1 MQNARIPITKL
12 TGGIY
17 RNTVE
22 YTNEVFKKYSL
33 GSGTYPY
40 LMILYNNKEGISQ
53 NQISRELA
61 VDKALS
67 ARVIKKLIDLDYIRK
82 ETNTKDSRAYCLY
95 LTDKAKTII
104 PAMKEE
110 LGIWNEIMT
119 QNLTEEEKDNI
130 TDLLSKV
137 LGNIKKYR
145 LENEESD

>member
-17 RNTVE
+17 RNTLE
-22 YTNEVFKKYSL
+22 YTSEVFKKYSL

-40 LMILYNNKEGISQ
+40 LMILYNKEGISQ
-53 NQISRELA
+53 NQISKELA

-67 ARVIKKLIDLDYIRK
+67 ARVIKKLIDLDYVRK
-82 ETNTKDSRAYCLY
+82 ETNSKDSRAYCLY
-95 LTDKAKTII
+95 LTDKAKSII

-110 LGIWNEIMT
+110 LANWNEIMT

-130 TDLLSKV
+130 TDLLSRV
-137 LGNIKKYR
+137 LGNIKKYK

>member
-1 MQNARIPITKL
+1 MQKARIPITKL

-17 RNTVE
+17 RNTLE

-40 LMILYNNKEGISQ
+40 LMILYNKEGISQ
-53 NQISRELA
+53 NQISKELA

-95 LTDKAKTII
+95 LTDKAKAII

-130 TDLLSKV
+130 TDILSKV

>member
-1 MQNARIPITKL
+1 MQKARIPITKL

-17 RNTVE
+17 RNTLE

-40 LMILYNNKEGISQ
+40 LMILYNKEGISQ
-53 NQISRELA
+53 NQISKELA

-67 ARVIKKLIDLDYIRK
+67 ARVIKKLINLGYVRK
-82 ETNTKDSRAYCLY
+82 ETNSKDSRAYCLY
-95 LTDKAKTII
+95 LTDKAKLII
-104 PAMKEE
+104 PSMKEE
-110 LGIWNEIMT
+110 LAKWNEIMT
-119 QNLTEEEKDNI
+119 QNLTEEEKDDI

-137 LGNIKKYR
+137 LGNIKIYR

>member
-1 MQNARIPITKL
+1 MQKARIPITKL

-17 RNTVE
+17 RNTLE

-40 LMILYNNKEGISQ
+40 LMILYNKEGISQ
-53 NQISRELA
+53 NQISKELA

-67 ARVIKKLIDLDYIRK
+67 ARVIKKLIDLGYVRK
-82 ETNTKDSRAYCLY
+82 ETNSKDSRAYCLY
-95 LTDKAKTII
+95 LTDKAKLII
-104 PAMKEE
+104 PSMKEE
-110 LGIWNEIMT
+110 LAKWNEIMT
-119 QNLTEEEKDNI
+119 QNLTEEEKDDI

-137 LGNIKKYR
+137 LGNIKIYR

>member
-1 MQNARIPITKL
+1 MQKARIPITKL

-17 RNTVE
+17 RNTLE

-40 LMILYNNKEGISQ
+40 LMILYNKEGISQ
-53 NQISRELA
+53 NQISKELA

-67 ARVIKKLIDLDYIRK
+67 ARVIKKLIDLGYVRK
-82 ETNTKDSRAYCLY
+82 ETNSKDSRAYCLY
-95 LTDKAKTII
+95 LTDKAKLII
-104 PAMKEE
+104 PSMKEE
-110 LGIWNEIMT
+110 LAKWNGIMT
-119 QNLTEEEKDNI
+119 QNLTEEEKDDI

-137 LGNIKKYR
+137 LGNIKIYR

>member
-1 MQNARIPITKL
+1 MQEPRIPITLL

-17 RNTVE
+17 RNTLA

-40 LMILYNNKEGISQ
+40 LMTLFKNEGISQ
-53 NQISRELA
+53 NQISKELA

-67 ARVIKKLIDLDYIRK
+67 ARVIKKLIDLDYVKK
-82 ETNTKDSRAYCLY
+82 ETNSKDSRAYRLY
-95 LTDKAKTII
+95 LTEKSRAII

-110 LGIWNEIMT
+110 LGKWNEIMT
-119 QNLTEEEKDNI
+119 QNLTEEEKDLI
-130 TDLLSKV
+130 VDLLSKV
-137 LGNIKKYR
+137 LDNIKKHS

>member
-17 RNTVE
+17 RNTLE
-22 YTNEVFKKYSL
+22 YTSEVFKKYSL

-40 LMILYNNKEGISQ
+40 LMILYNNEGISQ
-53 NQISRELA
+53 NQISKELA

-67 ARVIKKLIDLDYIRK
+67 ARVIKKLIDLDYVRK
-82 ETNTKDSRAYCLY
+82 ETNSKDSRAYCLY
-95 LTDKAKTII
+95 LTDKAKSII

-110 LGIWNEIMT
+110 LAKWNEIMT

-130 TDLLSKV
+130 TDLLSRV
-137 LGNIKKYR
+137 LGNIKKYK

>member
-1 MQNARIPITKL
+1 MTSCFLVSMCREEK
-12 TGGIY
+12 
-17 RNTVE
+17 
-22 YTNEVFKKYSL
+22 
-33 GSGTYPY
+33 
-40 LMILYNNKEGISQ
+40 NNKKKRKLFI
-53 NQISRELA
+53 RCR
-61 VDKALS
+61 K
-67 ARVIKKLIDLDYIRK
+67 RIKKLIDLDYIRK

-95 LTDKAKTII
+95 LTDKAKAII

>member
-17 RNTVE
+17 RNTLE
-22 YTNEVFKKYSL
+22 YTSEVFKKYSL

-40 LMILYNNKEGISQ
+40 LMILYNKEGISQ
-53 NQISRELA
+53 NQISKELA

-67 ARVIKKLIDLDYIRK
+67 ARVIKKLIDLDYVRK
-82 ETNTKDSRAYCLY
+82 ETNSKDSRAYCLY
-95 LTDKAKTII
+95 LTDKAKSII

-110 LGIWNEIMT
+110 LAKWNEIMT

-130 TDLLSKV
+130 TDLLSRV
-137 LGNIKKYR
+137 LGNIKKYK

>member
-1 MQNARIPITKL
+1 MQKARIPITKL

-17 RNTVE
+17 RNTLE

-40 LMILYNNKEGISQ
+40 LMILYNKEGISQ
-53 NQISRELA
+53 NQISKELA

-67 ARVIKKLIDLDYIRK
+67 ARVIKKLIDLGYVRK
-82 ETNTKDSRAYCLY
+82 ETNSKDSRAYCLY
-95 LTDKAKTII
+95 LTDKAKLII
-104 PAMKEE
+104 PFMKEE
-110 LGIWNEIMT
+110 LAKWNGIMT
-119 QNLTEEEKDNI
+119 QNLTEEEKDDI

-137 LGNIKKYR
+137 LGNIKIYR

>member
-1 MQNARIPITKL
+1 MQKARIPITKL

-17 RNTVE
+17 RNTLE

-40 LMILYNNKEGISQ
+40 LMILYNKEGISQ
-53 NQISRELA
+53 NQISKELA

-67 ARVIKKLIDLDYIRK
+67 ARVIKKLIDLGYVRK
-82 ETNTKDSRAYCLY
+82 EINSKDSRAYCLY
-95 LTDKAKTII
+95 LTDKAKLII
-104 PAMKEE
+104 PSMKEE
-110 LGIWNEIMT
+110 LAKWNEIMT
-119 QNLTEEEKDNI
+119 QNLTEEEKDDI

-137 LGNIKKYR
+137 LGNIKIYR